1 MGMLDGILGQLGGG
15 VDIGDIAAKF
25 GIPAELAEKAVAALG
40 QSHAEPGD
48 TIAGAAAKTGL
59 DTGVLGQIAG
69 QLGGEGGLGQL
80 SDLMKG
86 AGGLGALGGLAGML
100 DKDGDG
106 NPLNDLGGLAGGL
119 FGKS

>member
-1 MGMLDGILGQLGGG
+1 MGLLDGILGQLGGN

-40 QSHAEPGD
+40 ESHAEPGD

-100 DKDGDG
+100 DRDGDG
-106 NPLNDLGGLAGGL
+106 NPINDLGGLAGGL

>member
-1 MGMLDGILGQLGGG
+1 MGLLDGILGQLGGN

-25 GIPAELAEKAVAALG
+25 GIPAELAENAVAALG
-40 QSHAEPGD
+40 ESHAEPGD

-100 DKDGDG
+100 DRDGDG
-106 NPLNDLGGLAGGL
+106 NPINDLGGLAGGL